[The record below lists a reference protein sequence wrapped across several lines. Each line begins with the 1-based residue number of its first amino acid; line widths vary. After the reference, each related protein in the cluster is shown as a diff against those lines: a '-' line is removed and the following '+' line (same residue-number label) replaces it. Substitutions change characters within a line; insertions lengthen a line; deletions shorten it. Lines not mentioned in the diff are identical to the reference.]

1 MCSNKLETTCI
12 LWQRKH
18 GRPHNFLQVGTSL
31 NNFKHKRKKS
41 PTPHEENGPQKEKK
55 DLPHEGKGPSKGEKA
70 PYLIFFYFQWGRSS
84 APRLM
89 HLSPLPWSPK
99 SKNDNKINNIF
110 RNYSSH
116 NDIKKTP

>member
-41 PTPHEENGPQKEKK
+41 PTPHEENGPKKRKKTSHMKEKAPVKEKK
-55 DLPHEGKGPSKGEKA
+55 HP
-70 PYLIFFYFQWGRSS
+70 
-84 APRLM
+84 
-89 HLSPLPWSPK
+89 
-99 SKNDNKINNIF
+99 
-110 RNYSSH
+110 
-116 NDIKKTP
+116 T